1 MLFFFLKS
9 TLYIKINYKTSAIKN
24 SNKHNTCDKII
35 IITYKKYFSITNHI
49 LCTQLLSNNLMPVV
63 DFKRNSNSKGINKKS
78 KNIKLISN
86 SNLSE
91 EAEKILLTPNSIH
104 LPNNTL
110 KNSDKTLK
118 SLKNIYKDKKKLIL
132 KDQKLHNQISKNK
145 ETNLPKKGLT
155 MTISTKTISY

>member
-1 MLFFFLKS
+1 
-9 TLYIKINYKTSAIKN
+9 
-24 SNKHNTCDKII
+24 
-35 IITYKKYFSITNHI
+35 
-49 LCTQLLSNNLMPVV
+49 MPVV

-78 KNIKLISN
+78 KNIKSISN

-91 EAEKILLTPNSIH
+91 EAERILLILNLTH
-104 LPNNTL
+104 LPKNTL

-118 SLKNIYKDKKKLIL
+118 SLKNTYKDKKKLIL

-155 MTISTKTISY
+155 MTISTKTISYQTDPSQTFKTEANLHMTHKKGNQWSCK